1 MARIAGGI
9 KRYGATA
16 VIDCLAVAATYVL
29 AIAVRTGGRPE
40 IFDPVIAPFALV
52 SALGAG
58 LLQVLCNLLFDV
70 YWRDWSA
77 AAIEDMVA
85 LVKAT
90 TVVVVA
96 LLALVV
102 VALMATLRRAHRL
115 HVRGSAT
122 GIPPVPELEG
132 EVDAELSDPSR
143 DAERE
148 G

>member
-1 MARIAGGI
+1 MRRLLARFRPREEHLLTYLAAG
-9 KRYGATA
+9 
-16 VIDCLAVAATYVL
+16 LAAAL
-29 AIAVRTGGRPE
+29 
-40 IFDPVIAPFALV
+40 VIASFA
-52 SALGAG
+52 AG
-58 LLQVLCNLLFDV
+58 H
-70 YWRDWSA
+70 R
-77 AAIEDMVA
+77 
-85 LVKAT
+85 
-90 TVVVVA
+90 VVA

>member
-96 LLALVV
+96 LLALNYGTDAHWIPTGAILAGGSLSLVV
-102 VALMATLRRAHRL
+102 EAALRLRPRWAQTARSALGRA
-115 HVRGSAT
+115 A
-122 GIPPVPELEG
+122 P
-132 EVDAELSDPSR
+132 A
-143 DAERE
+143 
-148 G
+148 